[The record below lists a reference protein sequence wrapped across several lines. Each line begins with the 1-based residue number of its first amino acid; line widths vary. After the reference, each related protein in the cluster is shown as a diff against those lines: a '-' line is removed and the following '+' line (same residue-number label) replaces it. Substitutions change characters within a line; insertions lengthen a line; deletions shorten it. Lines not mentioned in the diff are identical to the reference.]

1 MNKILLGTVIFLSFS
16 FIANAQFSKGSIL
29 LGGSIS
35 YSDSKYSTNAP
46 NNPEQKYNQANFNV
60 SVGKAISENAVVGLI
75 LGYVTSSTTY
85 YVEYPYGPQPFRS
98 DGYAVGVFYRKYKGL
113 GKDFYLFGEADAFY
127 SGGNQSTKDSTGSK
141 ISTGNSNMGSAA
153 FQLGISYKISKKFM
167 LDLSLPSLFSVSYGS
182 NNSSSQGVT
191 TSNDQFAISTS
202 LTSSPLSNLAIG
214 FRLIL

>member
-1 MNKILLGTVIFLSFS
+1 MNKILLTGLIFLSFS
-16 FIANAQFSKGSIL
+16 FLANAQFSKGSIL
-29 LGGSIS
+29 LGGSIN
-35 YSDSKYSTNAP
+35 YSDSKYTSNVP
-46 NNPEQKYNQANFNV
+46 SSPEQKYNQANFSV
-60 SVGKAISENAVVGLI
+60 SAGKAISENAVVGLI
-75 LGYVTSSTTY
+75 LGYATSSTTNY
-85 YVEYPYGPQPFRS
+85 SEFPYGPQPFRTNEYS
-98 DGYAVGVFYRKYKGL
+98 IGVFYRKYKGL

-141 ISTGNSNMGSAA
+141 ISSVNSNGGSAA

-167 LDLSLPSLFSVSYGS
+167 LDLSLPSLFSVSYSS
-182 NNSSSQGVT
+182 NKSSSQGVT